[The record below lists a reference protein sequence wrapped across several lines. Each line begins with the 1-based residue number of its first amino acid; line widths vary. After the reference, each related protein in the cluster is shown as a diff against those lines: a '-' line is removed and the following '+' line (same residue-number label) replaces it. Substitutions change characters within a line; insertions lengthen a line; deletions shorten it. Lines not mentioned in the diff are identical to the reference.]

1 MSQKIKELES
11 SGSEKSKQIEELT
24 RQRDDMRDA
33 IELHA
38 VEMLKFQQT
47 ISDLE
52 VTLNEVRSCEVQLT
66 KSLDISDSKFQ
77 KVRVLFVRQKLVQK
91 SCKCPYIAHTSYNI
105 AWCDGCMGTFGQV
118 ALNHLEIS
126 DSKFQMVVVNSS
138 LLPYKKNVF
147 NPHFDRESLPKF
159 SMCFG
164 LLGKNM
170 AIHP

>member
-77 KVRVLFVRQKLVQK
+77 KVSSVNSPCYGLFRGRPKFTRYLDRVL
-91 SCKCPYIAHTSYNI
+91 
-105 AWCDGCMGTFGQV
+105 G
-118 ALNHLEIS
+118 
-126 DSKFQMVVVNSS
+126 
-138 LLPYKKNVF
+138 
-147 NPHFDRESLPKF
+147 
-159 SMCFG
+159 
-164 LLGKNM
+164 
-170 AIHP
+170 